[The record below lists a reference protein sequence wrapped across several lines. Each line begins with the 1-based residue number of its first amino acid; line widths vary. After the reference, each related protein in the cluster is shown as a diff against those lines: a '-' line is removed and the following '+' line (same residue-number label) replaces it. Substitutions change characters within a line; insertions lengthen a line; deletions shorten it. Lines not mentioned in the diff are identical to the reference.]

1 MNYEGRFFIRF
12 NFSDGQIE
20 KNLAS
25 AMRDLEISK
34 KVDILDVKFN
44 YA

>member
-1 MNYEGRFFIRF
+1 MNYEDKFFVRF

-20 KNLAS
+20 KNLAG
-25 AMRDLEISK
+25 AMRDLEIAK

-44 YA
+44 